1 MVTNVYFTDCRAI
14 FLWLCSK
21 DLTKL
26 NFDNVQKGSPE
37 EILMNLQ
44 QGLTTYAV
52 VFEILCRYCHIV
64 SCNNSVWLAPAGTF
78 CPGLLAQ
85 LADSIVY
92 NWSKAVCLSM
102 CLCINQGSIKRV
114 LP

>member
-1 MVTNVYFTDCRAI
+1 MYIVYAYFIFTVAAVLYLMNVKYRLIVNFKSCQKLQLLLVQILMHAVNWFDCRAI

-44 QGLTTYAV
+44 QGQTTYAV
-52 VFEILCRYCHIV
+52 VFEILCR
-64 SCNNSVWLAPAGTF
+64 
-78 CPGLLAQ
+78 
-85 LADSIVY
+85 
-92 NWSKAVCLSM
+92 
-102 CLCINQGSIKRV
+102 
-114 LP
+114 

>member
-1 MVTNVYFTDCRAI
+1 MFDCRAI

-44 QGLTTYAV
+44 QGQTTYAV
-52 VFEILCRYCHIV
+52 VFEILCR
-64 SCNNSVWLAPAGTF
+64 
-78 CPGLLAQ
+78 
-85 LADSIVY
+85 
-92 NWSKAVCLSM
+92 
-102 CLCINQGSIKRV
+102 
-114 LP
+114 